1 MRLSFRNTI
10 LILLPLIYLSCT
22 KDVITTVSDNNAP
35 LVDNVPVVKIE
46 NYINRLFIDLIGR
59 EPLDIEMQ
67 QELTTLRADELSK
80 ESRLALIVKL
90 QTSQDFVAGDTSYH
104 KAYHQ
109 HLYSLAK
116 VRLLEGA
123 SDEKIGEFS
132 DGNDDGEAVARINAV
147 LSAKRDMET
156 GIITYDVL
164 LARMIHNLVYDAI
177 NMNSFNFINA
187 AFDNLLWRYPT
198 GAEMDAAYTMVEN
211 NNTANLFSENGT
223 SKADFVN
230 ILTTNK
236 EMFEGIIISTYQ
248 TLLARRPTTEETAT
262 LLNDFFQH
270 KDVKLIQQEILVT
283 NEYAN
288 F

>member
-10 LILLPLIYLSCT
+10 LLLLPLIYLSCT
-22 KDVITTVSDNNAP
+22 KDVVTTVSGNDAP
-35 LVDNVPVVKIE
+35 LVDNVPAVKIE

-59 EPLDIEMQ
+59 EPLDAEMQ
-67 QELTTLRADELSK
+67 QELTALRADELS
-80 ESRLALIVKL
+80 EIARLALITKL

-109 HLYSLAK
+109 HLYNLAK

-132 DGNDDGEAVARINAV
+132 DGNDDGEAVGRIRAV
-147 LSAKRDMET
+147 LNAKRDMELGT
-156 GIITYDVL
+156 ITYDEL
-164 LARMIHNLVYDAI
+164 LTRMIHNLVYDAI

-211 NNTANLFSENGT
+211 GNTANLFSESGE

-236 EMFEGIIISTYQ
+236 EMFEGIIIGTYQ
-248 TLLARRPTTEETAT
+248 TLLARRPTTEETAA

-270 KDVKLIQQEILVT
+270 KDVKLIQQEILIT